1 MTKTAEILKKLRVR
15 HQLTQDELAQKL
27 FVTRQAV
34 SRWEN
39 GETEPGTDSLRLLSA
54 VFGVSV
60 NTLLGSP
67 RALICQCCG
76 MPMNDDSLLS
86 QDKDGNFN
94 EEYCKW
100 CLTGDGYAH
109 SNLEDLVTFL
119 VAQFP
124 VEGMQEDAARTM
136 FRHQLAQLK
145 HWSENKGKNIKS
157 E

>member
-1 MTKTAEILKKLRVR
+1 MTKTAEILKKLRAG

-76 MPMNDDSLLS
+76 MPMDDDSLLF
-86 QDKDGNFN
+86 QDKDGIFN

-100 CLTGDGYAH
+100 CLTGNGYAY
-109 SNLEDLVTFL
+109 SSLEDLVTYL

-124 VEGMQEDAARTM
+124 MEGMEGEAARKM
-136 FRHQLAQLK
+136 FRHQLAKLK
-145 HWSENKGKNIKS
+145 HWSESKEQN
-157 E
+157 